1 MNFSRALVPLQRFNC
16 AWIEYD
22 VSQITFIING
32 KELDRCCWGGGG
44 SNTPFILLCSKLVA
58 SCQCCGNFRWL
69 NNSNL
74 FSQVNGTLKITAREV
89 RDEEKERKAMT
100 KIHLDLILSGI
111 STVVVVICLILLSCL
126 RYSVSLILRSV
137 TNVPINSTFQHPP
150 GTLLA
155 FECRL

>member
-1 MNFSRALVPLQRFNC
+1 M
-16 AWIEYD
+16 
-22 VSQITFIING
+22 
-32 KELDRCCWGGGG
+32 
-44 SNTPFILLCSKLVA
+44 
-58 SCQCCGNFRWL
+58 
-69 NNSNL
+69 
-74 FSQVNGTLKITAREV
+74 NGTLKITAREV
-89 RDEEKERKAMT
+89 RDEEKERKAMA

-137 TNVPINSTFQHPP
+137 TNVTNVPINSTFQHPQ

>member
-1 MNFSRALVPLQRFNC
+1 MLR
-16 AWIEYD
+16 
-22 VSQITFIING
+22 
-32 KELDRCCWGGGG
+32 GGGVVYDIHSFMQQISG
-44 SNTPFILLCSKLVA
+44 QLSMLQKLSLVK
-58 SCQCCGNFRWL
+58 SVKF
-69 NNSNL
+69 L
-74 FSQVNGTLKITAREV
+74 FQVNGTLKITAREV
-89 RDEEKERKAMT
+89 RDEEKERKAMA

>member
-1 MNFSRALVPLQRFNC
+1 MNFSRVLVPLQRFNC

-32 KELDRCCWGGGG
+32 KELDRWCWGGEG
-44 SNTPFILLCSKLVA
+44 SDTPFILLCSKLVA

-69 NNSNL
+69 NHSNL

-89 RDEEKERKAMT
+89 RDEEKERKAMA

-137 TNVPINSTFQHPP
+137 TNVPIHSTFHYPT

>member
-1 MNFSRALVPLQRFNC
+1 MLR
-16 AWIEYD
+16 
-22 VSQITFIING
+22 
-32 KELDRCCWGGGG
+32 GGGVVYDIHSFMQQISG
-44 SNTPFILLCSKLVA
+44 QLSMVQKLSLVK
-58 SCQCCGNFRWL
+58 SVKF
-69 NNSNL
+69 L
-74 FSQVNGTLKITAREV
+74 FQVNGTLKITAREV
-89 RDEEKERKAMT
+89 RDEEKERKAMA

-137 TNVPINSTFQHPP
+137 TNVPINSTFQHPT

>member
-1 MNFSRALVPLQRFNC
+1 MLR
-16 AWIEYD
+16 
-22 VSQITFIING
+22 
-32 KELDRCCWGGGG
+32 GGGVVYDIHSFMQQISG
-44 SNTPFILLCSKLVA
+44 QLSMVPKLSLVK
-58 SCQCCGNFRWL
+58 SVKF
-69 NNSNL
+69 L
-74 FSQVNGTLKITAREV
+74 FQVNGTLKITAREV
-89 RDEEKERKAMT
+89 RDEEKERKAMA

-137 TNVPINSTFQHPP
+137 TNVPINSTFQHPT